1 MAISLCQ
8 VPFSVE
14 SLCRHF
20 GQVLADAARD
30 RFASASAMQT
40 DVGKGRRPELETMLQ
55 APKELGEAL
64 VRLARMPDAFC
75 CVMISLPLSRRELT

>member
-1 MAISLCQ
+1 MCQ
-8 VPFSVE
+8 VLFLVE
-14 SLCRHF
+14 SLCRLF

-64 VRLARMPDAFC
+64 VRASWLPDAFC
-75 CVMISLPLSRRELT
+75 CVAISLSLSK